1 MVTKI
6 IKQLAI
12 LLVLV
17 FVSTSFNSQAH
28 KMKSAFTIVLFNDR
42 TGYIEV
48 MHRFVLHD
56 AEEAAWQLFDAKADI
71 VADELTQAKFAAY
84 VDSRFEMQNQ
94 SGQPLQLEMVGFQ
107 NDAGYLWVYQE
118 IKIPKDLTRLRIR
131 HDALREIWTEQF
143 NIVNVDGLD
152 KTTSLH
158 FSDSD
163 VWRSVEVVRKN

>member
-1 MVTKI
+1 MVQKI
-6 IKQLAI
+6 IKQLVV
-12 LLVLV
+12 LLVIILV
-17 FVSTSFNSQAH
+17 SSSFTSHAH

-42 TGYIEV
+42 TGNLEV

-56 AEEAAWQLFDAKADI
+56 AEEAAWQLFDAKSDI
-71 VADELTQAKFAAY
+71 IADELTQAKFAAY
-84 VDSRFEMQNQ
+84 VDTRFALQNQ
-94 SGQPLQLEMVGFQ
+94 DGEAIPLEMIGFQ

-118 IKIPKDLTRLRIR
+118 VKIPKDLTRLRIR

-163 VWRSVEVVRKN
+163 TWRSVEINR